1 MRQLTSK
8 AKAHNTLCVIPRDTN
23 ILSLRVWNADSALL
37 RQPLMSRWREKKKHS
52 TKLIYPLEQN
62 VSIRYMPKGIYYF
75 NVPLWLDDV
84 RILILE
90 PCCTLKSANLIGKSP
105 PLIKHCLL
113 FVVVAFLIC
122 AWKEGCGKH
131 FLQQL
136 LFCCKNLFLHWDK
149 KKRGWNI
156 VLMPRCVM
164 PY

>member
-1 MRQLTSK
+1 MCHPQRHKHPQSTSVKCRQCSPET
-8 AKAHNTLCVIPRDTN
+8 AINE
-23 ILSLRVWNADSALL
+23 
-37 RQPLMSRWREKKKHS
+37 QMEGEKKHS

-62 VSIRYMPKGIYYF
+62 VGIRYMPKGIYYF

-84 RILILE
+84 RILILK